1 MKQTSFN
8 MNIKYP
14 CRDVLVLYNPTIQF
28 LRNLYNRHIFM
39 SSSSCDY
46 FCIVATTS
54 DGLLLILEH
63 KHNIIMDIQT
73 LKPDEFYFFVIKVDD
88 RIYFIQLMLKNNR
101 SFSSLKH

>member
-1 MKQTSFN
+1 MKQTSLN

-46 FCIVATTS
+46 FCIVVTTS
-54 DGLLLILEH
+54 DGLLLLLEQKYIIIDTNILNE
-63 KHNIIMDIQT
+63 ILVACT
-73 LKPDEFYFFVIKVDD
+73 LY
-88 RIYFIQLMLKNNR
+88 
-101 SFSSLKH
+101 